1 MTGKV
6 QQFMVK
12 SIQRAGIKLMPF
24 ADAATVGL
32 PLGRLMR
39 LTLFQVAGGM
49 ATVLLVGTLNRVM
62 IVELGVSAT
71 LVAILIALPVLSAPF
86 RTFIGFKS
94 DHHKS
99 ALGWRRVPYIWIG
112 SLLMFGGL
120 AIMPFA
126 LLLLSGDG
134 VGQYATLMGHFSAAL
149 AFLMVGAGVHVT
161 QTAGLALATD
171 LATKESHPRVVSLM
185 YMMQLV
191 GMVGTGFIFG
201 YFLQDFTPVKLIQVV
216 QGAAV
221 VSAILHVTALWK
233 QEARN
238 PARTTGESKTE
249 EFGTLWRRFIAE
261 PRARRFLVA
270 LGLGT
275 AAFAM
280 QDVIL
285 EPYGAEV
292 LGLTVSETTTLTA
305 IMALGSILAFATAA
319 RTLARGNDPARLA
332 AYGILI
338 GIAAFTT
345 VIMAAPLQSANIF
358 RLGTFGIGLGGGLFA
373 VSTLTM
379 AMSFDHRMGIG
390 LALGAWGAV
399 QATAAGSAMGL
410 GGIMRD
416 VIATLAAAGK
426 LGPAFNSP
434 AVSYAVVYHF
444 EILLLFIALAAIG
457 PLVGQARDEETETS
471 SSFGLTAFP
480 N

>member
-1 MTGKV
+1 
-6 QQFMVK
+6 
-12 SIQRAGIKLMPF
+12 
-24 ADAATVGL
+24 
-32 PLGRLMR
+32 
-39 LTLFQVAGGM
+39 
-49 ATVLLVGTLNRVM
+49 
-62 IVELGVSAT
+62 
-71 LVAILIALPVLSAPF
+71 
-86 RTFIGFKS
+86 
-94 DHHKS
+94 
-99 ALGWRRVPYIWIG
+99 
-112 SLLMFGGL
+112 
-120 AIMPFA
+120 
-126 LLLLSGDG
+126 
-134 VGQYATLMGHFSAAL
+134 
-149 AFLMVGAGVHVT
+149 
-161 QTAGLALATD
+161 
-171 LATKESHPRVVSLM
+171 
-185 YMMQLV
+185 
-191 GMVGTGFIFG
+191 
-201 YFLQDFTPVKLIQVV
+201 
-216 QGAAV
+216 
-221 VSAILHVTALWK
+221 
-233 QEARN
+233 
-238 PARTTGESKTE
+238 
-249 EFGTLWRRFIAE
+249 
-261 PRARRFLVA
+261 
-270 LGLGT
+270 
-275 AAFAM
+275 M

-379 AMSFDHRMGIG
+379 AMSFDHKTGIG

-410 GGIMRD
+410 GGVMRD

-434 AVSYAVVYHF
+434 AVSYAVVYHL

-457 PLVGQARDEETETS
+457 PLVGHARGEETETS

>member
-1 MTGKV
+1 
-6 QQFMVK
+6 
-12 SIQRAGIKLMPF
+12 
-24 ADAATVGL
+24 
-32 PLGRLMR
+32 
-39 LTLFQVAGGM
+39 
-49 ATVLLVGTLNRVM
+49 
-62 IVELGVSAT
+62 
-71 LVAILIALPVLSAPF
+71 
-86 RTFIGFKS
+86 
-94 DHHKS
+94 
-99 ALGWRRVPYIWIG
+99 
-112 SLLMFGGL
+112 
-120 AIMPFA
+120 
-126 LLLLSGDG
+126 
-134 VGQYATLMGHFSAAL
+134 
-149 AFLMVGAGVHVT
+149 
-161 QTAGLALATD
+161 LALATD

-201 YFLQDFTPVKLIQVV
+201 YFLQDFTPVKLVQVV

-221 VSAILHVTALWK
+221 VSAFLHIIALWK

-249 EFGTLWRRFIAE
+249 EFGKLWRKFTAE

-280 QDVIL
+280 QDIIL

-292 LGLTVSETTTLTA
+292 LSLTVSETTTLTA

-319 RTLARGNDPARLA
+319 RTLVRGQDPARLA

-358 RLGTFGIGLGGGLFA
+358 RLGTFGIGLGAGLFA

-379 AMSFDHRMGIG
+379 AMSFDHRTGVG

-410 GGIMRD
+410 GGVMRD

-434 AVSYAVVYHF
+434 AVSYAVVYHL